1 MNKAQHPDIAERY
14 FAALEDFAE
23 FGQETRLMQAYDLAR
38 DALQEG
44 ISLAEISGIHH
55 VALHELF
62 DASENPVE
70 RLERLE
76 QFFLEVIAV
85 YDMALR
91 GYQSNVQSLQAENL
105 KRRGTEARLRE
116 LTDELKRQ
124 RDSLDIQVQERTAE
138 LSRKAFDLERAN
150 LQLQHANRE
159 QAEFTYAISHDLK
172 SPVNTIGM
180 LIDELSF
187 SYGGLL
193 DEDGKELIA
202 LSLQTVGRMGSL
214 IEDVQ
219 GYSRTIEDGFSVEL
233 VDLEKLF
240 ADLRSDL
247 HGDIASNGVQLDTAD
262 LPVINGNALQLRIL
276 FHNLLSN
283 SIKFR
288 DPERTPKV
296 SVFSTTDEKSGS
308 LSISVADNGIGIPL
322 EYHEQ
327 IFALF
332 QRLHTHDAYPGSGLG
347 LALCK
352 RIALNHKGAM
362 HLTSAP
368 RRGSTFTLVINGLGN
383 DG

>member
-1 MNKAQHPDIAERY
+1 MNTVQPQDIAERY
-14 FAALEDFAE
+14 ISALEDFAE
-23 FGQETRLMQAYDLAR
+23 FGQETRLIQAYDLAR

-55 VALHELF
+55 VALQELF
-62 DASENPVE
+62 DASANPME

-116 LTDELKRQ
+116 LSDELKRQ
-124 RDSLDIQVQERTAE
+124 RDSLDIQVRGRTAE
-138 LSRKAFDLERAN
+138 LAEKASDLVRAN

-180 LIDELSF
+180 LINELSLG
-187 SYGGLL
+187 YGGLF
-193 DEDGKELIA
+193 DEEGRELIDLA
-202 LSLQTVGRMGSL
+202 VQTVGRMGDL
-214 IEDVQ
+214 IEDVLS
-219 GYSRTIEDGFSVEL
+219 YSRTVERGFSVEP
-233 VDLEKLF
+233 VDLNQLF
-240 ADLRSDL
+240 ADLTSDL
-247 HGDIASNGVQLDTAD
+247 LGDITSHAVQLEAAE
-262 LPVINGNALQLRIL
+262 LPVVSGNALQLRIL

-283 SIKFR
+283 AIKFR
-288 DPERTPKV
+288 DPERPLRIRV
-296 SVFSTTDEKSGS
+296 SGTADPATGS
-308 LSISVADNGIGIPL
+308 LRISVSDNGIGIPP
-322 EYHEQ
+322 EYHKQ

-332 QRLHTHDAYPGSGLG
+332 QRLHTHDTYPGSGLG

-352 RIALNHKGAM
+352 RIALNHKGVID
-362 HLTSAP
+362 LSSAP
-368 RRGSTFTLVINGLGN
+368 GRGSTFSLVVTGGAY
-383 DG
+383 DS